1 MKAVRLVEIGKPLQ
15 EQEIPIPVVGEHDV
29 LVQVKAAGICHSD
42 VHYRAGKSPVGDL
55 PQTLG
60 HEVAGIIEK
69 AGNGVAKDRIGERVS
84 LHYLLTCGDC
94 DYCRQ
99 GKEQFCVKGAMIGK
113 HRDGGYAEYIA
124 VPARNAV
131 PLPEAVSFEQGAV
144 LMCSTSTSFH
154 ALRKARLKAGES
166 VAIFGA
172 GGLGMSAIQLA
183 YAMGASAV
191 FAIDISPQ
199 KLATAEKYGAIPVD
213 ASVCD
218 PVVSL
223 YKHTKGKGIDVSL
236 EVIGLPE
243 TMQQA
248 VRCLGVFGRAA
259 LAGIAEAPFDVDSY
273 QELLGKEAEII
284 GCSDHLL
291 EELPILLAFLC
302 QGWIDL
308 SHVIT
313 DSVSLDAE
321 AINEVLDTLEQF
333 KGHVRTVIKPNL

>member
-1 MKAVRLVEIGKPLQ
+1 MKAVRLIETGKPLQ
-15 EQEIPIPVVGEHDV
+15 EQEIPIPSVGDHDV
-29 LVQVKAAGICHSD
+29 LVRVKAAGICHSD
-42 VHYRAGKSPVGDL
+42 VHYRAGKSAVGVL

-60 HEVAGIIEK
+60 HEVAGVIEK
-69 AGNGVAKDRIGERVS
+69 VGSGVENARIGERVS
-84 LHYLLTCGDC
+84 LHYLLTCGNC

-99 GKEQFCVKGAMIGK
+99 GREQFCVTGSMIGK
-113 HRDGGYAEYIA
+113 HRDGGYAEYIT

-131 PLPEAVSFEQGAV
+131 PLPDAVSFEQGAV

-154 ALRKARLKAGES
+154 ALRKARLRAGES
-166 VAIFGA
+166 VAVFGA

-183 YAMGASAV
+183 FTMGASAV

-199 KLATAEKYGAIPVD
+199 KLATAETYGAIPVD
-213 ASVCD
+213 ASICD
-218 PVVSL
+218 PVKTL
-223 YKHTKGKGIDVSL
+223 LQKTAGKGIDVSL

-259 LAGIAEAPFDVDSY
+259 LAGIADSPFEIDSY
-273 QELLGKEAEII
+273 QELLGRETQII

-291 EELPILLAFLC
+291 EELPILLEFLR
-302 QGWIDL
+302 QGRIDL

-313 DSVSLDAE
+313 ESVSLDAD
-321 AINEVLDTLEQF
+321 AINDVLDKLEQF
-333 KGHVRTVIKPNL
+333 KGHVRSVIKPTQ